1 MNFDEQDYRIWKNEN
16 FVIEST
22 ITISLWDEILINDFH
37 EKINKVLD
45 EIYSRI
51 GLISNNTKSLISI
64 SFSND
69 KNVIDLNNRFRKKKS
84 ATNVLTFPSN
94 YKINN
99 TLFIGDIIFS
109 IETIS
114 REAKRDNKSIN
125 NHLIHLFIHGVLH
138 LLGYDHRTEEE
149 AKKMENLEIQI
160 LEKLKID
167 NPYKWINY
175 IRNIKIKAM
184 KINLPSF
191 FKKTKDIT
199 DKNLDQELEQ
209 FVAKR
214 INADDSNGKA
224 LSHENELLKNLAGLR
239 GITAS
244 DVMVPRVDIVSVAMS
259 DDFDKIV
266 KQLIKTNHSR
276 VPVRNESL
284 DDIVGILHIKD
295 VLANL
300 FLKEKQDFKTLL
312 KKPIFVSPSI
322 SLLDL
327 LYEMRVKRRHLALVV
342 DEYGGTDG
350 LVTIEDLVEELV
362 GDIEDEHDLSSECR
376 LEKMKD
382 GSIIVEARITVDL
395 LEGLLSSIRKE
406 DLNDEIETL
415 GGFIISITGR
425 VPVKGEVIRYS
436 PSGLKF
442 EILEADPRKVILVK
456 IIGLKNSSTLKR
468 LTL

>member
-1 MNFDEQDYRIWKNEN
+1 MK
-16 FVIEST
+16 
-22 ITISLWDEILINDFH
+22 ISLPD
-37 EKINKVLD
+37 
-45 EIYSRI
+45 
-51 GLISNNTKSLISI
+51 
-64 SFSND
+64 
-69 KNVIDLNNRFRKKKS
+69 
-84 ATNVLTFPSN
+84 
-94 YKINN
+94 
-99 TLFIGDIIFS
+99 
-109 IETIS
+109 
-114 REAKRDNKSIN
+114 
-125 NHLIHLFIHGVLH
+125 
-138 LLGYDHRTEEE
+138 
-149 AKKMENLEIQI
+149 
-160 LEKLKID
+160 
-167 NPYKWINY
+167 
-175 IRNIKIKAM
+175 
-184 KINLPSF
+184 F
-191 FKKTKDIT
+191 FKKTKYQNIE
-199 DKNLDQELEQ
+199 KNLDKELEQ

-214 INADDSNGKA
+214 INAEDANGKT

-259 DDFDKIV
+259 DDFNQIV

-300 FLKEKQDFKTLL
+300 FLKEKEDIKTLL

-342 DEYGGTDG
+342 DEYGGIDG

-362 GDIEDEHDLSSECR
+362 GEIEDEHDFSSECR

-382 GSIIVEARITVDL
+382 GSIIVEARIVIDL
-395 LEGLLSSIRKE
+395 LDGFVSSIKKE

-415 GGFIISITGR
+415 GGFIISIAGR

-456 IIGLKNSSTLKR
+456 IRGLKNIKSFNQLK
-468 LTL
+468 L

>member
-1 MNFDEQDYRIWKNEN
+1 
-16 FVIEST
+16 
-22 ITISLWDEILINDFH
+22 
-37 EKINKVLD
+37 
-45 EIYSRI
+45 
-51 GLISNNTKSLISI
+51 
-64 SFSND
+64 
-69 KNVIDLNNRFRKKKS
+69 
-84 ATNVLTFPSN
+84 
-94 YKINN
+94 
-99 TLFIGDIIFS
+99 
-109 IETIS
+109 
-114 REAKRDNKSIN
+114 
-125 NHLIHLFIHGVLH
+125 
-138 LLGYDHRTEEE
+138 
-149 AKKMENLEIQI
+149 
-160 LEKLKID
+160 
-167 NPYKWINY
+167 
-175 IRNIKIKAM
+175 M
-184 KINLPSF
+184 KISLPSF
-191 FKKTKDIT
+191 FKKINSNNL

-214 INADDSNGKA
+214 INADDSNGKT

-259 DDFDKIV
+259 DDFNEIV

-300 FLKEKQDFKTLL
+300 FLKEKQNIKTLL

-327 LYEMRVKRRHLALVV
+327 LYEMRIKRRHLALVV
-342 DEYGGTDG
+342 DEYGGIDG

-362 GDIEDEHDLSSECR
+362 GEIEDEHDLSSECR
-376 LEKMKD
+376 LEKMED
-382 GSIIVEARITVDL
+382 GSVVVEARINIEL
-395 LEGLLSSIRKE
+395 LENFVEAIRIE

-415 GGFIISITGR
+415 GGFIVSIAGR
-425 VPVKGEVIRYS
+425 VPVKGEVIKYS

-456 IIGLKNSSTLKR
+456 ITGLKKILSFNQ
-468 LTL
+468 

>member
-1 MNFDEQDYRIWKNEN
+1 
-16 FVIEST
+16 
-22 ITISLWDEILINDFH
+22 
-37 EKINKVLD
+37 
-45 EIYSRI
+45 
-51 GLISNNTKSLISI
+51 
-64 SFSND
+64 
-69 KNVIDLNNRFRKKKS
+69 
-84 ATNVLTFPSN
+84 
-94 YKINN
+94 
-99 TLFIGDIIFS
+99 
-109 IETIS
+109 
-114 REAKRDNKSIN
+114 
-125 NHLIHLFIHGVLH
+125 
-138 LLGYDHRTEEE
+138 
-149 AKKMENLEIQI
+149 
-160 LEKLKID
+160 
-167 NPYKWINY
+167 
-175 IRNIKIKAM
+175 M